1 MLDRFE
7 FLVSEAVAALRRN
20 GLMTFAAVSTVAVSL
35 FLLGGLGYVYWR
47 IAGYAATI
55 PGKFEMRVFMK
66 DGASLAEVQSTA
78 ATIRAINGVSAV
90 FWIPKDKAWALE
102 KQRNPEN
109 TEGIDNPYPDAF
121 KVKVTDL
128 ALSDG
133 IASQIR
139 ALPTVQPERA
149 VVYLQEEQNFVDQGM
164 RLIRWLGSVFGGL
177 LFLTG
182 GVLIYNAI
190 KLTIESRRLEIRTM
204 QLVGASRFM
213 IRVPF
218 LIEGIV
224 QGCLGGI
231 LASLMVLAGNESV
244 VRFIGSMKGDAS
256 TVPFPLGLMLA
267 ILCSIG
273 AVYGLICSMMAV
285 RRPLKLR

>member
-47 IAGYAATI
+47 VADYASTI

-66 DGASLAEVQSTA
+66 DDATQTEVQSTA
-78 ATIRAINGVSAV
+78 ASIRGISGVSAV

-102 KQRNPEN
+102 KEKNPEN
-109 TEGIDNPYPDAF
+109 TEGLDNPYPEAF

-128 ALSDG
+128 SLSDG
-133 IASQIR
+133 IAAQIK
-139 ALPTVQPERA
+139 ALPNVQPDKS
-149 VVYLQEEQNFVDQGM
+149 VVYLQEEQNFVDQGL
-164 RLIRWLGSVFGGL
+164 RLIRWLGTVFGGL

-182 GVLIYNAI
+182 GILIYNAI
-190 KLTIESRRLEIRTM
+190 RLTVESRRLEIRTM
-204 QLVGASRFM
+204 QLVGASRLM

-218 LIEGIV
+218 LIEGVV

-244 VRFIGSMKGDAS
+244 VRFINSMKGDAAV
-256 TVPFPLGLMLA
+256 TPFPLGMMLG
-267 ILCSIG
+267 ILCGVG
-273 AVYGLICSMMAV
+273 AVYGLLCSSMAV